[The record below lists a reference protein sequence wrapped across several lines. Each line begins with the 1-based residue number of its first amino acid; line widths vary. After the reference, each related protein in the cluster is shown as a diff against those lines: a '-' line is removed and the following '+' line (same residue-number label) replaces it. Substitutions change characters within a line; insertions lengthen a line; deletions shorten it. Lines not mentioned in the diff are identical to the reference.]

1 MVPADSDRISRVPTY
16 SGYPNLNISV
26 RVQDFHL
33 LWRDFPDSFR
43 FQYIKI
49 IQGPATPYLP
59 KQIRFG
65 LFPVRSPLLGESL
78 FCFLFLRVLRCFSS
92 PGSPPDCSGYHAF
105 NVMGCPI
112 RKPAD
117 IMDICSSPQ
126 LIAACH
132 VLLRLREPRHPP
144 CALNYFLEY
153 NLTNFSFYFSQYVKE
168 PLSGFTPNP

>member
-1 MVPADSDRISRVPTY
+1 MVPADSVRISRVPTY

-78 FCFLFLRVLRCFSS
+78 VCFLFLRVLRCFSS
-92 PGSPPDCSGYHAF
+92 PGSPLPDRSGKCHAF
-105 NVMGCPI
+105 SMTGCPI
-112 RKPAD
+112 RIPAD
-117 IMDICSSPQ
+117 ITDICSSPQ
-126 LIAACH
+126 LFAACH
-132 VLLRLREPRHPP
+132 VLLRL
-144 CALNYFLEY
+144 
-153 NLTNFSFYFSQYVKE
+153 
-168 PLSGFTPNP
+168 

>member
-1 MVPADSDRISRVPTY
+1 VVLQPRDCRNNHGLGYSPFDR
-16 SGYPNLNISV
+16 
-26 RVQDFHL
+26 H
-33 LWRDFPDSFR
+33 
-43 FQYIKI
+43 
-49 IQGPATPYLP
+49 YL
-59 KQIRFG
+59 G
-65 LFPVRSPLLGESL
+65 NHY
-78 FCFLFLRVLRCFSS
+78 CFLFLRVLRCFSS

-168 PLSGFTPNP
+168 PLRGFNPNPLIGGNVTPGGSWVNPIVENKGVEPLTPCVQGRCSGQLS

>member
-1 MVPADSDRISRVPTY
+1 MVPADSVRISRVPTY

-78 FCFLFLRVLRCFSS
+78 VCFLFLRVLRCFSS
-92 PGSPPDCSGYHAF
+92 PGLLSACAEFPTF
-105 NVMGCPI
+105 NREGCPI
-112 RKPAD
+112 RKSAD

-132 VLLRLREPRHPP
+132 VLHRL
-144 CALNYFLEY
+144 
-153 NLTNFSFYFSQYVKE
+153 
-168 PLSGFTPNP
+168 